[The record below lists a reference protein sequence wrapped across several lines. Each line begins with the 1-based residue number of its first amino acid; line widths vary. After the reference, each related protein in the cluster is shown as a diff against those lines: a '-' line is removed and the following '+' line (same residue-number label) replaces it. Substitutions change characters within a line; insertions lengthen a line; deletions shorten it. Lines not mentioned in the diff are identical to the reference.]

1 VPAATVSA
9 ATVSAAT
16 VPAATVS
23 VIVFFLF
30 VFFLFVFILGVFIL
44 GVRVARARTADQ
56 FEGKTALVIV
66 VVFITTVTV
75 IVVAVFLLRWVEAIR
90 IRREVIFVEH
100 QTCDIELR
108 AGSLGTRSGERIC
121 RCSLDY
127 RCSPDNAGSNRRAR
141 ENLASRYTCFLCTC
155 GIQCAAA
162 ARVSQALPHLSWS
175 RRYHPLREFSSGN

>member
-1 VPAATVSA
+1 
-9 ATVSAAT
+9 
-16 VPAATVS
+16 VS

-66 VVFITTVTV
+66 TTAIVVVVFITTV

-108 AGSLGTRSGERIC
+108 AGSLGARSSESVS
-121 RCSLDY
+121 RCSLDD

-141 ENLASRYTCFLCTC
+141 ENLTS
-155 GIQCAAA
+155 
-162 ARVSQALPHLSWS
+162 
-175 RRYHPLREFSSGN
+175 

>member
-16 VPAATVS
+16 VSVIVVPAATVS

-66 VVFITTVTV
+66 TTA

-108 AGSLGTRSGERIC
+108 AGSLGARSSESVS
-121 RCSLDY
+121 RCSLDD

-141 ENLASRYTCFLCTC
+141 ENLTS
-155 GIQCAAA
+155 
-162 ARVSQALPHLSWS
+162 
-175 RRYHPLREFSSGN
+175 